1 MRIWIQTVEK
11 SDTESSVAAS
21 TGFEDEETNPF
32 KLLTAI
38 DFAQFANEKQY
49 SAEEAKLRY
58 LLKLPYNMVYT
69 NDDLNDKKIL
79 ERALQLL
86 YAARTQSMTVNI
98 YQLRLPYS
106 SSSIKKPNEKWN
118 RSQPILPSSSPRAMR
133 SQSTQEIWRLP
144 NFLCSPKS
152 SARQTF
158 SDREQRS
165 KQESDP
171 TNGHLWRV
179 V

>member
-86 YAARTQSMTVNI
+86 YAARLEESG
-98 YQLRLPYS
+98 LR
-106 SSSIKKPNEKWN
+106 
-118 RSQPILPSSSPRAMR
+118 A
-133 SQSTQEIWRLP
+133 
-144 NFLCSPKS
+144 
-152 SARQTF
+152 
-158 SDREQRS
+158 
-165 KQESDP
+165 
-171 TNGHLWRV
+171 
-179 V
+179 